1 MGIHTWF
8 YDGSTNIDELHDL
21 FRLERGNLPKVTTMK
36 ELLRLVDLYKVK
48 LSDEDIETLNIFFKE
63 FDEPIIE
70 FG

>member
-8 YDGSTNIDELHDL
+8 YDGGKNIDELHDL
-21 FRLERGNLPKVTTMK
+21 FRLERDNLPKITTMK
-36 ELLRLVDLYKVK
+36 ELLRLVDLYRVR
-48 LSDEDIETLNIFFKE
+48 LSDEDIKTLNIFFKE